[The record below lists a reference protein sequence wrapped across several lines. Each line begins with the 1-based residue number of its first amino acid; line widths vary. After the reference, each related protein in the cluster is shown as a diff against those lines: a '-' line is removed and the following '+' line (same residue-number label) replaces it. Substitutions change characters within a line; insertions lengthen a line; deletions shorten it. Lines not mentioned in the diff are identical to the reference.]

1 MKAETQRER
10 ETTDRLNFRSIMFS
24 RFEESTTSIDLMIPY
39 LELSEQQRI
48 LEYSLDR
55 FDEVRLESRRVLL
68 LGVA

>member
-1 MKAETQRER
+1 MKAETQRKR

-24 RFEESTTSIDLMIPY
+24 RFEESTTSIDLMILY
-39 LELSEQQRI
+39 LELGEQQRI

-55 FDEVRLESRRVLL
+55 FDEVRLESGRVLL